1 MRRQHCPR
9 RWPRTRLCPS
19 SYTHLWRASPAAGDS
34 CPRKNYSHSATSGT
48 GTLRGA
54 GGGQQSM
61 ALIHFGWAPK
71 FPPGQPLSG
80 MLTSAARRAR
90 TALGSPTSTLATAA
104 VIEGEGGPGQGPR
117 THAVVSALAPAH
129 VPPLRGTLCGGG
141 PGVREEPEAGAALP
155 RSNPPSWERRPRAS
169 TRHTVFWRAQDDP
182 PPHRPGS
189 RGAGSRGL
197 RVQVPRAGG
206 TRSGRSRA
214 G

>member
-1 MRRQHCPR
+1 MFSIFPYVAVIQFGYGVNNSSERRGILWWCRGPSGL
-9 RWPRTRLCPS
+9 RWV
-19 SYTHLWRASPAAGDS
+19 WR
-34 CPRKNYSHSATSGT
+34 
-48 GTLRGA
+48 
-54 GGGQQSM
+54 
-61 ALIHFGWAPK
+61 
-71 FPPGQPLSG
+71 QPLSG